1 MIYRFAKR
9 VTDLGFSAAAV
20 LVLGP
25 VMLLIAVLI
34 KAGSPGP
41 VFYRGERAGKNGQVF
56 RILKFRSMVV
66 DAERKGGFSTAIDD
80 PRLTGTGRFIRKYK
94 LDELPQFFNVLAG
107 DMSLVGPRPQVLF
120 YTNKYTGDERSILS
134 VKPGIT
140 DLASLY
146 FADMDSVLGSGDVD
160 ARYLAE
166 VEPVKNKLRLRYIRE
181 QSYLLDMRILVET
194 AFKLIGFE
202 NITGLNVSSG
212 ESKANG

>member
-9 VTDLGFSAAAV
+9 LTDLGLSAAAV
-20 LVLGP
+20 LALGP

-41 VFYRGERAGKNGQVF
+41 VFYRGERAGKNGRVF

-80 PRLTGTGRFIRKYK
+80 PRLTGTGRFLRRYK
-94 LDELPQFFNVLAG
+94 LDELPQFLNVLVG

-120 YTNKYTGDERSILS
+120 YTNKYKGDEQSILA

-166 VEPVKNKLRLRYIRE
+166 VEPVKNKLRLRYVRE
-181 QSYLLDMRILVET
+181 QSYLLDIRILVET
-194 AFKLIGFE
+194 AFKLVGYE
-202 NITGLNVSSG
+202 NMTGLNISPKESG
-212 ESKANG
+212 ANG

>member
-9 VTDLGFSAAAV
+9 LTDLGLSAAAV
-20 LVLGP
+20 LVLVP
-25 VMLLIAVLI
+25 FMLLIAVLI

-41 VFYRGERAGKNGQVF
+41 VFYRGARAGKNGRVF

-80 PRLTGTGRFIRKYK
+80 PRLTGTGRFLRKHK
-94 LDELPQFFNVLAG
+94 LDELPQFFNVLVG

-166 VEPVKNKLRLRYIRE
+166 VEPVKNKLRLRYVRE
-181 QSYLLDMRILVET
+181 QSYFLDIRILVET

-202 NITGLNVSSG
+202 NITGLNVSQG

>member
-9 VTDLGFSAAAV
+9 VTDLGLSAAAV

-41 VFYRGERAGKNGQVF
+41 VFYRGERAGKDGRVF
-56 RILKFRSMVV
+56 HILKFRSMVV

-80 PRLTGTGRFIRKYK
+80 PRLTGTGRSIRKYK

-120 YTNKYTGDERSILS
+120 YTNKYTGEERSILS
-134 VKPGIT
+134 IKPGIT

-146 FADMDSVLGSGDVD
+146 FADMDAVLGSGDVD
-160 ARYLAE
+160 SRYLVE
-166 VEPVKNKLRLRYIRE
+166 VEPVKNKLRLRYVRE
-181 QSYLLDMRILVET
+181 QSYFLDMRILLET
-194 AFKLIGFE
+194 AFKMIGFE
-202 NITGLNVSSG
+202 NITGLNVSPE

>member
-1 MIYRFAKR
+1 MIYRLAKR
-9 VTDLGFSAAAV
+9 LTDLGLSAAAV
-20 LVLGP
+20 LILAP

-41 VFYRGERAGKNGQVF
+41 VFYRGERAGRNGRVF

-66 DAERKGGFSTAIDD
+66 DAEHKGGFSTAIDD

-120 YTNKYTGDERSILS
+120 YTSKYTGDEQLILS
-134 VKPGIT
+134 VRPGIT

-146 FADMDSVLGSGDVD
+146 FSDMDSVLGSGDVD

-166 VEPVKNKLRLRYIRE
+166 VEPVKNRLRLRYVRE
-181 QSYLLDMRILVET
+181 QSYLLDIRILVET
-194 AFKLIGFE
+194 AFKLIGFA
-202 NITGLNVSSG
+202 NITGLNVSAG
-212 ESKANG
+212 ESRANG